1 MHSLVMIII
10 YRYITN
16 SQNDQLPDGLIA
28 QLIEHWAGIA
38 DVKIWHPSKVPF
50 SRAFPK
56 VLQGVWHVIA
66 WCTNVTNM
74 LARDSVILLL
84 SAIKMVN
91 TDLFT
96 SSLVHLRRP
105 VEPKKCFM
113 LSRIVMFVKEPSV
126 CCSDRF
132 ISFAKHCWTE
142 DFEDDYFKQKIGI
155 IPHLRP
161 LDLQGELIS
170 IEFYLMGC

>member
-1 MHSLVMIII
+1 MWTRWNFESIFLKIVHQKGLFDAIKKNPNFPNCRGILHIYWQWLLKSYKECDMSL
-10 YRYITN
+10 R
-16 SQNDQLPDGLIA
+16 
-28 QLIEHWAGIA
+28 
-38 DVKIWHPSKVPF
+38 DVQTIH
-50 SRAFPK
+50 
-56 VLQGVWHVIA
+56 
-66 WCTNVTNM
+66 VTNM
-74 LARDSVILLL
+74 LAWDSVILLL

-96 SSLVHLRRP
+96 SSLVHFRRP

-113 LSRIVMFVKEPSV
+113 LSRIVMFVKKPSL

-132 ISFAKHCWTE
+132 ISFGKYCWME
-142 DFEDDYFKQKIGI
+142 DFEDDYFEQKIGI

-170 IEFYLMGC
+170 IEFYLIGC